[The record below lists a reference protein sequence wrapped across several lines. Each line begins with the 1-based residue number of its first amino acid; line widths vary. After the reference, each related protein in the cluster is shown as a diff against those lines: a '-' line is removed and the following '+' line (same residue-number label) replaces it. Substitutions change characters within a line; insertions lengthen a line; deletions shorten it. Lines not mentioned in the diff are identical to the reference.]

1 VELKTTT
8 LLTINEGGGGRRG
21 AVGCTS
27 DS

>member
-1 VELKTTT
+1 MMLYVKVVSF
-8 LLTINEGGGGRRG
+8 IYKGQRG